1 MKLLKTLLEEL
12 RENIPNHSKTAPAV
26 SASSVGWHIEH
37 ALLVLDVTVKAL
49 QKSDPAAYKWSF
61 NIWRTVLFFLGRF
74 PRGKGKAPKVVQPSE
89 AFDETSLRLH
99 LQETKERVETISM
112 LHSRH
117 FLNHPYFGMLN
128 RKDAVWFM
136 ELHTRHHL
144 NIIRDILHNTW

>member
-1 MKLLKTLLEEL
+1 MKLLQNLLEEL
-12 RENIPNHSKTAPAV
+12 GDKIPNQSKITPKV

-37 ALLVLDVTVKAL
+37 ALLVADVTIKAL

-74 PRGKGKAPKVVQPSE
+74 PRGKGKAPKAVQPTE
-89 AFDETSLRLH
+89 TFDESSLRLH
-99 LQETKERVETISM
+99 LQQTKEWLETIPT
-112 LHSRH
+112 LHERH
-117 FLNHPYFGMLN
+117 FLKHPYFGMLN

-144 NIIRDILHNTW
+144 NIIRDILHNTR